1 MIRVTVDVDAPEYM
15 AQGIKEQLAMELE
28 WFGDAKVVSIAG
40 LSPGMEQVGINLTG
54 RNETW

>member
-28 WFGDAKVVSIAG
+28 QFGDVKVVSIAG